1 MHKKGFAWNPATCT
15 CENGKYFKSIIN
27 DSVIRC
33 NEIVKATKTISTNT
47 FLLKII
53 LVKYFLTN
61 FNEKK

>member
-1 MHKKGFAWNPATCT
+1 MHKKGFAWNPARCA

-47 FLLKII
+47 FLLKNI